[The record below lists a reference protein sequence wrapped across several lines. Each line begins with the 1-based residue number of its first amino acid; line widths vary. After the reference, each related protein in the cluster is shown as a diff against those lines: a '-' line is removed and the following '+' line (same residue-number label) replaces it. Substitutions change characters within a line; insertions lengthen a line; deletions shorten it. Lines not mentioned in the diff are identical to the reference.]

1 MSAEKRLKA
10 EIIQEAM
17 QKETSGHLSI
27 VRWPSGELKT
37 HGGKIRRACSIF
49 VMRGQNYS
57 FSVKPPPR
65 YSFRPRNKI
74 EVEA

>member
-17 QKETSGHLSI
+17 GKETSGHLSI

-37 HGGKIRRACSIF
+37 QGGTIRRACSIF
-49 VMRGQNYS
+49 MMRGQNYS
-57 FSVKPPPR
+57 ISVKPPPR